1 MGNSL
6 SMQLFRN
13 RSRPRRL
20 SRVPNPH
27 RLSLTLRRNPHMSS
41 VVSKAEELFR
51 GDIDAL
57 EKALESL
64 KGAKSLEDIK
74 RLIKESSRHLDALQE
89 RSRREEERLGKLVQ
103 ESELQAREITRQA
116 NEESRK
122 LVKES
127 EKLRDATLSKLA
139 EVEAREKAVEW
150 VKESEATLKKREQ
163 ELTKSESEVEK
174 AKSEAS
180 AKQAFYT
187 SKLDELTEWEKALTK
202 WEVTVRENGLK
213 NSLRPSPKVDKKVK

>member
-1 MGNSL
+1 
-6 SMQLFRN
+6 
-13 RSRPRRL
+13 
-20 SRVPNPH
+20 
-27 RLSLTLRRNPHMSS
+27 MSS
-41 VVSKAEELFR
+41 VVSKAKELLG

-89 RSRREEERLGKLVQ
+89 RSRREEERLGQLVR

-150 VKESEATLKKREQ
+150 VKEEDAKLKDRVQKLSQAEK
-163 ELTKSESEVEK
+163 ECEK
-174 AKSEAS
+174 AKSDAS
-180 AKQAFYT
+180 AKQAFYA
-187 SKLDELTEWEKALTK
+187 SKLDELTEWEKALAK
-202 WEVTVRENGLK
+202 WEASAKENGLK
-213 NSLRPSPKVDKKVK
+213 ESAKPKVEKKAK